1 MHSRGTFWP
10 RNKLVY
16 QNKIPIRL
24 NKSLEIT
31 FIQEH
36 TEKIAG
42 EKENCIQVFPFPILE
57 VKLVNKLLSLT

>member
-1 MHSRGTFWP
+1 MHSRGMFWP

-24 NKSLEIT
+24 NKSLEIS

-42 EKENCIQVFPFPILE
+42 EKENCIQVFPFPRP
-57 VKLVNKLLSLT
+57 